1 MPYTFRDIVNA
12 KYTVLS
18 EADAMYGYVSQ
29 NLNTWYLIEYR
40 NYSTN
45 IKKDY
50 FIYITDIVPY
60 IYATKAYDF
69 DVICPGYICA
79 TRYDTT
85 GDLIALDVSTDHS
98 LKNVLTKA
106 TSDPSDD
113 PIGLTPVTEN
123 IVNNAIRSLLTQFIN
138 S

>member
-1 MPYTFRDIVNA
+1 MPYTSFSDIVNA
-12 KYTVLS
+12 KNTVLT

-29 NLNTWYLIEYR
+29 NLNNWYLIQYR

-45 IKKDY
+45 AIKEY
-50 FIYITDIVPY
+50 FIYITDITPY

-69 DVICPGYICA
+69 DVVCTGYIS
-79 TRYDTT
+79 TVRLNNT
-85 GDLIALDVSTDHS
+85 LVNLDVSTDHF

-106 TSDPSDD
+106 TADPDDD
-113 PIGLTPVTEN
+113 PTGLTPVQEN
-123 IVNNAIRSLLTQFIN
+123 IVNNSIRSALTQFIN